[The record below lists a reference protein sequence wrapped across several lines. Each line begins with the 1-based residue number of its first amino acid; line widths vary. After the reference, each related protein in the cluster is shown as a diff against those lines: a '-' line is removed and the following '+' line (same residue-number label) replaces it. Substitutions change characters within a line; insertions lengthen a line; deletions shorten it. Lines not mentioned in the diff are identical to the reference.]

1 MKITALELSQ
11 AGFRE
16 DTILEMIEKQ
26 RPALK
31 KAGFSDVEINE
42 AYNIQPT
49 SSSLLTDDIVDEDP
63 QKYTPPTTDPYE
75 NNIKQELQQKD
86 PENIN
91 QEAINNEYEFNGE
104 KFKNWRELDNDTR
117 TAMEKEFADVLQ

>member
-63 QKYTPPTTDPYE
+63 QKYRWY
-75 NNIKQELQQKD
+75 
-86 PENIN
+86 
-91 QEAINNEYEFNGE
+91 
-104 KFKNWRELDNDTR
+104 
-117 TAMEKEFADVLQ
+117 